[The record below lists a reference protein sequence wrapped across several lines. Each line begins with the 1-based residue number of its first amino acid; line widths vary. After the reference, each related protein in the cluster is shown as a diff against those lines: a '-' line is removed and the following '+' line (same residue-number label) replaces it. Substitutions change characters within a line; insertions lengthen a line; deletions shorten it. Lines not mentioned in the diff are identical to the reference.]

1 MEALLTRRSL
11 AALALGAALLALALP
26 ASAAGP
32 LATIKGRIVN
42 DKGVPITGAY
52 LYVSTPEGLGLT
64 NFITSKTG
72 RYHIVGLM
80 RGKYTVIVEAPGF
93 KTVRIERVSLS
104 AGSTVT
110 LNFKMQPT
118 AIEEETITLPPG
130 PTLNRD
136 SPVTTVVLD
145 KNLVSRLPMPRD
157 FTGILGLVPGLAYE
171 IDSPG
176 LPKSMQ
182 GEPALANQLEQD
194 GISVAHPINASEMG
208 RINID
213 IVDEVVIEMAGHA
226 ADSGPVQGGHIAVI
240 FPPGAASTDM
250 ELSYGVSGK
259 GLVNS
264 LWTEE
269 ELAEMPG
276 ATPTTLRREHDL
288 SFTLGGP
295 VLEEMAWFYGNLR
308 FKSQGRRAPYSYWT
322 DPQGV
327 RHFVYDYMEKDLGG
341 LFKLTMSVMEK
352 FKGALEVG
360 FSGVR
365 EPVYSGD
372 ITALRPEAAT
382 RELDGERLTY
392 ARAAGSYIVNQATRV
407 TMSFGYAKQRLPL
420 RLNSMGT
427 EKPEYYDVITGRSW
441 GSGTLNDYRTAKRA
455 RVGAS
460 LTRFLDGFL
469 GFPHELSLGGEYE
482 TTTGTSS
489 TWKADNLIHSYADG
503 SPYTYGQTTSPSSGN
518 TVGWGLVG
526 FYIAP
531 GAEGSLSVKSEL
543 KRLGGYVQDTV
554 KLFDRVSLSA
564 GLRFDRSEARLASLT
579 KAESGNALSVQLG
592 GSLIDPV
599 MGYNPYSSMSL
610 PAWDKNIVWD
620 SLSPR
625 VGLVVDILGRG
636 ATLLKASWAKLPEYL
651 GLGYSEDLSQI
662 DPRAAHAFLWFDE
675 NTDGEVGS
683 ADAFSLVSYDFRVY
697 KSEFY
702 SQSID
707 PKLSAPV
714 IEEFSAGLEQ
724 QLARDFTLSARYTVR
739 THTNNIGHTL
749 YDPSTGVSWAR
760 FEDSPEGW
768 WVPFSTVVPGG
779 DAYEDVPA
787 TVYFPATSAPS
798 YFERIENVP
807 ELEARYKSLEIIFQK
822 RMSRNWQL
830 FGSVAWNRSTG
841 TTNLASR
848 WSAGTSSVLLTP
860 NAFTNIAATD
870 TLLQDRPF
878 IARLAGTVRFSGDF
892 YASLFL
898 KVQSGAPWGRT
909 VTVIPPSDWAAE
921 NGAKVLP
928 TKIYLEDP
936 GGRRYESW
944 KNLDIRLEKEFLKA
958 GRRTF
963 SISVDVL
970 NLLGD
975 KYRTLDLNDGGTWRP
990 DGEGSSTGTRI
1001 LSGTYQTYWPEWGS
1015 RVIRFNFKLGF

>member
-1 MEALLTRRSL
+1 MEALLTRRFP

-26 ASAAGP
+26 SSAAGP

-42 DKGVPITGAY
+42 DKGAPITGAY

-93 KTVRIERVSLS
+93 KTVRIDGVTLS

-136 SPVTTVVLD
+136 SPVTTVVLG
-145 KNLVSRLPMPRD
+145 KSLISRLPMARD

-176 LPKSMQ
+176 LPKSIQ
-182 GEPALANQLEQD
+182 GEPALSNQLEQD
-194 GISVAHPINASEMG
+194 GISVTNPINASEMG

-213 IVDEVVIEMAGHA
+213 IVDEVVIETAGHA
-226 ADSGPVQGGHIAVI
+226 ADSGPVQGGYLAVI
-240 FPPGAASTDM
+240 FPPGTASTDM

-264 LWTEE
+264 LWTDQ

-322 DPQGV
+322 DPLGV

-341 LFKLTMSVMEK
+341 LFKLTMSVVEK

-372 ITALRPEAAT
+372 IATLRPEAAT

-407 TMSFGYAKQRLPL
+407 TMSLGYAKQRLPL
-420 RLNSMGT
+420 RLNSMAT
-427 EKPEYYDVITGRSW
+427 EKPEFYDVITGRSW
-441 GSGTLNDYRTAKRA
+441 GSGTLNDYRTSKRA
-455 RVGAS
+455 RVSAS

-469 GFPHELSLGGEYE
+469 GFPHELSLGGDYE
-482 TTTGTSS
+482 TTTGVSS
-489 TWKADNLIHSYADG
+489 TWKADNLVHYYADG

-531 GAEGSLSVKSEL
+531 SAEGSLTVRSEL

-564 GLRFDRSEARLASLT
+564 GFRFDRSEARLGSLT
-579 KAESGNALSVQLG
+579 KAESGNALSIQLG
-592 GSLIDPV
+592 ASLIDPV
-599 MGYNPYSSMSL
+599 MGYNPYNAMSL
-610 PAWDKNIVWD
+610 PAWDKNIVWN
-620 SLSPR
+620 SISPR

-636 ATLLKASWAKLPEYL
+636 ATLLKASWARLPEYL
-651 GLGYSEDLSQI
+651 GLGYSEDLSQV

-675 NTDGEVGS
+675 NADGKVTS

-739 THTNNIGHTL
+739 THANNIGHTL
-749 YDPSTGVSWAR
+749 FDPSTGVSWAR
-760 FEDSPEGW
+760 LEDSPEGSRDRLFPRDLGPL
-768 WVPFSTVVPGG
+768 VLRADRERARARGAIQERGVHLPEADVEQLAALRLRRLEPVDGHDQPGLPLERRHQRRPP
-779 DAYEDVPA
+779 DAELLHEHRRDRHPPPGPA
-787 TVYFPATSAPS
+787 LHRPARRDGPLPWRHLREPLPEGPERSAMGADRDHHPAVRLGGG
-798 YFERIENVP
+798 ERRQGPADQDLSGGTGWAALRLLEEPGHPAGEGVP
-807 ELEARYKSLEIIFQK
+807 EGGTPDLQHLGRRPKPPRRQVSDTRPQRRGDLAPRRRGLQHGHADPERHLQYVLAGVGVAGDPVQLQARF
-822 RMSRNWQL
+822 
-830 FGSVAWNRSTG
+830 
-841 TTNLASR
+841 
-848 WSAGTSSVLLTP
+848 
-860 NAFTNIAATD
+860 
-870 TLLQDRPF
+870 
-878 IARLAGTVRFSGDF
+878 LAGTRRS
-892 YASLFL
+892 S
-898 KVQSGAPWGRT
+898 SAPAL
-909 VTVIPPSDWAAE
+909 PSC
-921 NGAKVLP
+921 
-928 TKIYLEDP
+928 
-936 GGRRYESW
+936 S
-944 KNLDIRLEKEFLKA
+944 
-958 GRRTF
+958 
-963 SISVDVL
+963 
-970 NLLGD
+970 
-975 KYRTLDLNDGGTWRP
+975 
-990 DGEGSSTGTRI
+990 
-1001 LSGTYQTYWPEWGS
+1001 
-1015 RVIRFNFKLGF
+1015 